1 MDTTSL
7 TVPIETARH
16 VLWRY
21 DRTGGTEPGP
31 FTKHLMAA
39 IAHADVRHRAI
50 LREAFPEL
58 SEALRIAHSD
68 EDGLAKLQDIA
79 RGAANWPLRGGHDEA
94 CAYAGGISPNC
105 TCNKW
110 PIRCTRCK
118 DEDGPFTD
126 DRLCEACARPMPL
139 DGVA

>member
-7 TVPIETARH
+7 TITPEAARH

-21 DRTGGTEPGP
+21 DRTGGAEPGP

-39 IAHADVRHRAI
+39 IAHADLRHRAV

-58 SEALRIAHSD
+58 SEALRIAHSQ
-68 EDGLAKLQDIA
+68 EDGLAKLQAIA
-79 RGAANWPLRGGHDEA
+79 CRGAQPLR
-94 CAYAGGISPNC
+94 CA
-105 TCNKW
+105 
-110 PIRCTRCK
+110 RCE

-126 DRLCEACARPMPL
+126 EQLCEPCARPMPL